1 MIIPL
6 SKNGYECGLLRETLE
21 KVAEAD
27 IRSAHG
33 EQIARPAGI
42 GKISP
47 DIYRET
53 VEWMEHIANPNL
65 LVNKP

>member
-6 SKNGYECGLLRETLE
+6 SRNGYSCGLLRETLE

-33 EQIARPAGI
+33 EKTERPNLPYNV
-42 GKISP
+42 SP
-47 DIYRET
+47 DLYKET
-53 VEWMEHIANPNL
+53 VEWMESIADGPL
-65 LVNKP
+65 ASQGH